1 MIYIFLFLISFFL
14 TYIMKNIAIKR
25 SLLDI
30 PNKRSSHSNPV
41 PHGGGVAIASTWFVS
56 LIYLFE
62 SGYMQKEL
70 FYALFAGAII
80 SVVGYLDDLYSLNAK
95 IRLFFQFFIAFLG
108 LCFLGG
114 FRELDFFVFS
124 IENQIFTNLFAL
136 FMIVWFINL
145 YNFLDGIDGY
155 AGSESVFLGIA
166 GFFLFGDKFFLAFIA
181 SVFGFLFWNWQ
192 KAKIFMGDVGSTLLG
207 YNIAIFTIYY
217 ADKNP
222 PDFWVWIILFS
233 LFWFDATLTLF
244 RRFKNAQRLSIA
256 HKKHAYQ
263 RLNQS
268 GWTHS
273 RVVVASIFVN
283 IILFMSAYM
292 IKIYQDLSLPMLF
305 LVIIMLYMLMLNIDK
320 RERFV

>member
-41 PHGGGVAIASTWFVS
+41 PHGGGVAIALTWFVS

-95 IRLFFQFFIAFLG
+95 IRLFFQFSTAFLG
-108 LCFLGG
+108 LYFLGG

-124 IENQIFTNLFAL
+124 VENQILTNLFAL

-155 AGSESVFLGIA
+155 AGSEAIFLGIA
-166 GFFLFGDKFFLAFIA
+166 GFFLFGDKLFLALIA

-222 PDFWVWIILFS
+222 SDFWVWIILFS

-244 RRFKNAQRLSIA
+244 RRFKNAQRLSFA

-283 IILFMSAYM
+283 IMLFMSAYM

-305 LVIIMLYMLMLNIDK
+305 LVIIILYMLMLNIDK
-320 RERFV
+320 RERFI